1 MQTSPDIGPYSEGKP
16 KRNQWS
22 LRTTM
27 GYVAGICAILSL
39 PGGLFLF
46 AIFASWLT
54 VIVVVFGVAMLM
66 QFPLLFLVKL
76 WLDQQAEYEAVG
88 PHDTNPMNT
97 IPLGSFS
104 AGNDSHLTD
113 NSHH

>member
-1 MQTSPDIGPYSEGKP
+1 VVPAHNDGLRRWHL
-16 KRNQWS
+16 RNP
-22 LRTTM
+22 
-27 GYVAGICAILSL
+27 VASRR
-39 PGGLFLF
+39 LFLF